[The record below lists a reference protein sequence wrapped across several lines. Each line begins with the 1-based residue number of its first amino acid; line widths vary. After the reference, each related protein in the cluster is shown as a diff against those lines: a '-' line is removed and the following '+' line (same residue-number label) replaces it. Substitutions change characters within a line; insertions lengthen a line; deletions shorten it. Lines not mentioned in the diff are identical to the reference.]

1 MKATYLEILVTGIA
15 TFALSLLVH
24 KLYIRWAN
32 LHGIGAIGGGRHVH
46 SGFVPVVGGMSFF
59 TTFILVFLPVY
70 FFYGH
75 LNDFS
80 LPGIF
85 AGMIIVHALGVADDI
100 KGISPGLKFAGSALA
115 AALYVMTNRIAIEI
129 YFPLIGIVDLGV
141 FAPLFNIVWIMG
153 IINATNLLDG
163 IDGLAGGIF
172 VIATLVIT
180 FFAWQSGDLDALFL
194 MAIMMASVVGFL
206 RYNYHPARVFMG
218 DGGSLLLGFLLG
230 VMPLRVLTFDNG
242 FVNYTILLS
251 ILLLP
256 FLDTATAFIRRM
268 LQGRHPF
275 YPDKEHLHHRLLTLG
290 ARVPQATLILWFF
303 SALFGGVAIMIARL
317 DAFQAA
323 VLFIG
328 EIIFAFL
335 ALSRLGYFENRKR
348 RMFAGRNLS
357 ATEGYP
363 QAPIIINRTLHYLL
377 VAIADV
383 FMILLAEI
391 VFLQIKDDNSI
402 VFLEFES
409 LLFPSLLLV
418 VFWVSILA
426 LNKLYDISWDTSYT
440 ERIFRIAKV
449 TFIGVVIIF
458 LLLIDRNMSVFDRM
472 TNFLLYWITLV
483 FLLSFGRVAIN
494 MLERRLRILEYA
506 GKNCII
512 IGSGDVARRI
522 AEDSENRDDLFYNVI
537 GLVDDLPCKECIG
550 EVKDLPQLIYQHRVE
565 EIIIAGTAKTR
576 DDLFD
581 IIAATENLGVKY
593 KITPEMYNLIIGYRR
608 ERVMGYPLIRFHT
621 SHLLP
626 WQKIGKRIIDI
637 AIAITGLILGFIPAV
652 FYGLYTY
659 LKHGRLWHS
668 SIVIG
673 RFGRPFF
680 LLQFAS
686 LVPVAERETAH
697 RNPLEKWPFLVHVLL
712 GQMSMV
718 GPRLEGW
725 RVAKKRILMKKRY
738 RRRYL
743 VKPGIVGLAQI
754 KAFPN
759 LADFDID
766 EQIAWDVRYQEEM
779 SVSSDLVIMLR
790 SVFYAFSHYAS
801 RVFK

>member
-303 SALFGGVAIMIARL
+303 FGPLRGRCHYDCQARCLSGGCLVYWRNHFCLFGTLAARVFRKPQTPDVCRAQSQRHRGL
-317 DAFQAA
+317 SPGPDHYQPNT
-323 VLFIG
+323 
-328 EIIFAFL
+328 
-335 ALSRLGYFENRKR
+335 ALPAGGNCGCVYDP
-348 RMFAGRNLS
+348 AGRNCF
-357 ATEGYP
+357 P
-363 QAPIIINRTLHYLL
+363 
-377 VAIADV
+377 AD
-383 FMILLAEI
+383 
-391 VFLQIKDDNSI
+391 
-402 VFLEFES
+402 
-409 LLFPSLLLV
+409 
-418 VFWVSILA
+418 
-426 LNKLYDISWDTSYT
+426 
-440 ERIFRIAKV
+440 
-449 TFIGVVIIF
+449 
-458 LLLIDRNMSVFDRM
+458 
-472 TNFLLYWITLV
+472 
-483 FLLSFGRVAIN
+483 
-494 MLERRLRILEYA
+494 
-506 GKNCII
+506 
-512 IGSGDVARRI
+512 
-522 AEDSENRDDLFYNVI
+522 
-537 GLVDDLPCKECIG
+537 
-550 EVKDLPQLIYQHRVE
+550 
-565 EIIIAGTAKTR
+565 
-576 DDLFD
+576 
-581 IIAATENLGVKY
+581 
-593 KITPEMYNLIIGYRR
+593 
-608 ERVMGYPLIRFHT
+608 
-621 SHLLP
+621 
-626 WQKIGKRIIDI
+626 
-637 AIAITGLILGFIPAV
+637 
-652 FYGLYTY
+652 
-659 LKHGRLWHS
+659 
-668 SIVIG
+668 
-673 RFGRPFF
+673 
-680 LLQFAS
+680 
-686 LVPVAERETAH
+686 
-697 RNPLEKWPFLVHVLL
+697 
-712 GQMSMV
+712 
-718 GPRLEGW
+718 
-725 RVAKKRILMKKRY
+725 
-738 RRRYL
+738 
-743 VKPGIVGLAQI
+743 
-754 KAFPN
+754 
-759 LADFDID
+759 
-766 EQIAWDVRYQEEM
+766 
-779 SVSSDLVIMLR
+779 
-790 SVFYAFSHYAS
+790 
-801 RVFK
+801 